1 MMRTA
6 EPKDGR
12 LFGVATVGGGIC
24 FRGSAYICD
33 LLMHSIVVSSW
44 DLDFPAMKGDDSAA
58 KKRRHDGVGRVVSG
72 ERPARAKKA
81 QAALDVS
88 LINKLLLNG
97 MRKAITERNLPEAE
111 TARALKI
118 KRQSV
123 NHLMHKAKVVPVA
136 LVVRFGEWM
145 GIDGDKLLGAAIS
158 RSRERSLKNDSKKR
172 AK

>member
-1 MMRTA
+1 
-6 EPKDGR
+6 
-12 LFGVATVGGGIC
+12 
-24 FRGSAYICD
+24 
-33 LLMHSIVVSSW
+33 
-44 DLDFPAMKGDDSAA
+44 MKGDDSAA

-145 GIDGDKLLGAAIS
+145 GIDGDKLLGLKSVPFGSGNWMTNFRYASSTLIPQRWHRLSSTIDSRTHPSISCVPATPLLDS
-158 RSRERSLKNDSKKR
+158 RSDS
-172 AK
+172 AP